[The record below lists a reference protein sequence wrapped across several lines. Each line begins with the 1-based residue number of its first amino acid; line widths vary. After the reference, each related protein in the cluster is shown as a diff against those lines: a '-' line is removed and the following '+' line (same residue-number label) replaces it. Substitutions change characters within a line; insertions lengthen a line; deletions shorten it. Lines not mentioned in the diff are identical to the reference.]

1 MSSVA
6 QPAPDVEGS
15 RFILPSFARTTAF
28 RLTLLSAALF
38 AFSSFVILALV
49 YAATVTAGVRRADNA
64 IAQESIAIEARFRA
78 EGPAAANRYIVQRS
92 VAGGEFLYLLNQPSG
107 RRLSGNISNLPSTR
121 PDDQGRVRFTYER
134 ARVGGQSTAEPSRAA
149 RGLISNLEGG
159 YTLFVGLDVEDEA
172 RFVTY
177 ILNSV
182 LIASGLAVA
191 MGIVSGALVSRRFS
205 RRLDDI
211 NAAAREVMA
220 GRLQSRAPRN
230 FSGDE
235 LDDLASNF
243 NDMLDR
249 VERLMQRMRSAGD
262 SIAHDLRLPLTRMR
276 GRLES
281 ALVDAGDLADREAA
295 LAQAISDADE
305 LLKTFNAVLSLSRL
319 QTGERRR
326 AFETLDLAAIIA
338 DVAELYEP
346 VCEETGHEFA
356 VDAAD
361 GLTILGDRELV
372 AQATA
377 NLVDNAIKYT
387 PEGGAIMLRV
397 RSTSSGAVE
406 LSVTDTGPGIAPEE
420 RPRVLERFVRLEAS
434 RNLPGVGLGLSLV
447 QAIAEVHGA
456 ELSLDDGP
464 GASNGDGT
472 GLRIALLFPR
482 HRA

>member
-1 MSSVA
+1 MSG
-6 QPAPDVEGS
+6 APLSATVTGG

-49 YAATVTAGVRRADNA
+49 YAATVTAGIRRADNA
-64 IAQESIAIEARFRA
+64 VMQESIAVEARFRA
-78 EGPAAANRYIVQRS
+78 EGVAAANRYIVQRS

-107 RRLSGNISNLPSTR
+107 RRLSGNISNLPSTP
-121 PDDQGRVRFTYER
+121 PDAQGRVRFSYER
-134 ARVGGQSTAEPSRAA
+134 APVGGQASAEPSRAA
-149 RGLISNLEGG
+149 RGLISELEGG
-159 YTLFVGLDVEDEA
+159 YKLFVGIDVEDEA

-177 ILNSV
+177 ILNAV

-191 MGIVSGALVSRRFS
+191 MGIVSGAVVSRRFS

-220 GRLQSRAPRN
+220 GRLQTRAPRN

-276 GRLES
+276 GRLEA
-281 ALVDAGDLADREAA
+281 ALVGSGDLADREAA

-305 LLKTFNAVLSLSRL
+305 LLKTFNAVLSLTRL

-326 AFETLDLAAIIA
+326 ALEKLDPAEIIA
-338 DVAELYEP
+338 DMAELYEP
-346 VCEETGHEFA
+346 VCEETGHDF
-356 VDAAD
+356 AAD
-361 GLTILGDRELV
+361 TEPGLSVLGDRELL
-372 AQATA
+372 AQAVA

-387 PEGGAIMLRV
+387 PEGGAIMLRL
-397 RSTSSGAVE
+397 RETSGGEVE
-406 LSVTDTGPGIAPEE
+406 ISVTDTGPGIPSEDRA
-420 RPRVLERFVRLEAS
+420 RVLERFVRLEAS

-447 QAIAEVHGA
+447 HAIAEVHGA
-456 ELSLDDGP
+456 EMTLDDGP
-464 GASNGDGT
+464 GSSTGEGT
-472 GLRIALLFPR
+472 GLRVALRFPR
-482 HRA
+482 PRD

>member
-1 MSSVA
+1 
-6 QPAPDVEGS
+6 
-15 RFILPSFARTTAF
+15 
-28 RLTLLSAALF
+28 
-38 AFSSFVILALV
+38 
-49 YAATVTAGVRRADNA
+49 
-64 IAQESIAIEARFRA
+64 
-78 EGPAAANRYIVQRS
+78 
-92 VAGGEFLYLLNQPSG
+92 
-107 RRLSGNISNLPSTR
+107 
-121 PDDQGRVRFTYER
+121 
-134 ARVGGQSTAEPSRAA
+134 
-149 RGLISNLEGG
+149 
-159 YTLFVGLDVEDEA
+159 
-172 RFVTY
+172 
-177 ILNSV
+177 
-182 LIASGLAVA
+182 
-191 MGIVSGALVSRRFS
+191 
-205 RRLDDI
+205 
-211 NAAAREVMA
+211 
-220 GRLQSRAPRN
+220 
-230 FSGDE
+230 
-235 LDDLASNF
+235 
-243 NDMLDR
+243 
-249 VERLMQRMRSAGD
+249 
-262 SIAHDLRLPLTRMR
+262 
-276 GRLES
+276 
-281 ALVDAGDLADREAA
+281 VDAGDLADREAA

-447 QAIAEVHGA
+447 QALPKCMAQNYLWTMDPERPMA
-456 ELSLDDGP
+456 MEP
-464 GASNGDGT
+464 GCASPCCF
-472 GLRIALLFPR
+472 RAIALDTLAI
-482 HRA
+482 RAASGPVCSP

>member
-1 MSSVA
+1 MSETA
-6 QPAPDVEGS
+6 IAETRPGGKF
-15 RFILPSFARTTAF
+15 RLPGFARTTAF

-49 YAATVTAGVRRADNA
+49 YAATVTAGIRRADNA
-64 IAQESIAIEARFRA
+64 IAQESVTIEARFRA
-78 EGPAAANRYIVQRS
+78 EGAAAANRYIVQRS

-107 RRLSGNISNLPSTR
+107 RRLSGNISNLPSTP
-121 PDDQGRVRFTYER
+121 PDAQGRVRFTYQR
-134 ARVGGQSTAEPSRAA
+134 ALASGQTATDQGRAA
-149 RGLISNLEGG
+149 RGLISELEGG
-159 YTLFVGLDVEDEA
+159 YTLFVGLDVEDED
-172 RFVTY
+172 RFVAY

-191 MGIVSGALVSRRFS
+191 LGIVSGAVVSRRFS
-205 RRLDDI
+205 RRLEAI
-211 NAAAREVMA
+211 NEAAREVMA
-220 GRLQSRAPRN
+220 GRLQTRAPRT

-235 LDDLASNF
+235 LDDLSANF

-281 ALVDAGDLADREAA
+281 ALVEAGGLADREAA

-305 LLKTFNAVLSLSRL
+305 LLKTFNAVMSLSRL
-319 QTGERRR
+319 QAGERRR
-326 AFETLDLAAIIA
+326 AFETIDPSEILA

-346 VCEETGHEFA
+346 VCEETGHDFA
-356 VDAAD
+356 LDAPS
-361 GLTILGDRELV
+361 GLSILADRELV
-372 AQATA
+372 AQAVA

-387 PEGGAIMLRV
+387 PEGGAIMLRA
-397 RSTSSGAVE
+397 RQTSSGDVE
-406 LSVTDTGPGIAPEE
+406 ISVTDTGPGIPSDD

-447 QAIAEVHGA
+447 HAIAEVHGA
-456 ELSLDDGP
+456 ELALDDGP
-464 GASNGDGT
+464 GASHGDGT
-472 GLRIALLFPR
+472 GLRVALRFPAPR
-482 HRA
+482 

>member
-1 MSSVA
+1 MSDTAPISPV
-6 QPAPDVEGS
+6 PAG
-15 RFILPSFARTTAF
+15 RFILPAFARTTAF

-64 IAQESIAIEARFRA
+64 VAQESIAIEARFRA
-78 EGPAAANRYIVQRS
+78 EGVAAANRYIVQSS
-92 VAGGEFLYLLNQPSG
+92 VAGGEFLYLLKQPSG
-107 RRLSGNISNLPSTR
+107 RRLSGNISNLPSTP
-121 PDDQGRVRFTYER
+121 PDAQGRVRFTYER
-134 ARVGGQSTAEPSRAA
+134 APPGGQTAAEPSRAA
-149 RGLISNLEGG
+149 RGLISELEGG
-159 YTLFVGLDVEDEA
+159 YKLFVGIDVEDEA

-177 ILNSV
+177 ILNAV

-191 MGIVSGALVSRRFS
+191 MGVVSGAVVSRRFS

-211 NAAAREVMA
+211 NAAARQVMA
-220 GRLQSRAPRN
+220 GRLQTRAPRN

-249 VERLMQRMRSAGD
+249 VEHLMQRMRSAGD

-276 GRLES
+276 GRLEA
-281 ALVDAGDLADREAA
+281 ALVEAGDIADREAA
-295 LAQAISDADE
+295 LAQAISDSDE

-326 AFETLDLAAIIA
+326 ALEALDPAEIIA

-346 VCEETGHEFA
+346 VCEETGHDFA
-356 VDAAD
+356 LDASP
-361 GLTILGDRELV
+361 GLTILADRELV
-372 AQATA
+372 AQAVA
-377 NLVDNAIKYT
+377 NLLDNAIKYT
-387 PEGGAIMLRV
+387 PGGGAIMLRL
-397 RSTSSGAVE
+397 RATSRGAVE
-406 LSVTDTGPGIAPEE
+406 ISVTDTGPGIPPDE

-456 ELSLDDGP
+456 ELKLDDGP
-464 GASNGDGT
+464 GGLDGAGP
-472 GLRIALLFPR
+472 GLRIALLFPA